1 MRSIGTLFFTFSLL
15 SMFAQQEV
23 NAQNNSAGS
32 EEITFTG
39 KIVDGKSGEAIDFA
53 NVSLY
58 EVASKTLITGT
69 DTDNG
74 GLFKLKSTERNVF
87 LQVSYIGYSSLNVTE
102 FKLEGNKASFGNIEI
117 REQGELLEEVV
128 VRGERST
135 TEFKTDRRIFNVGTD
150 LTSSGAGALEVLNNV
165 PSVNVDIEGAVTLR
179 GSSGVQILI
188 NGKPSVLADEESG
201 ALGNITA
208 DMIDKIE
215 VITNPSAKYEAE
227 GTSGIIN
234 IILKKNKKKALNG
247 SVSVNVG
254 DPTNNSV
261 GVSLNKRTERFNLF
275 TQLGVGKKDR
285 QSDNINRNK
294 NFKSGVDL
302 NSVGTQARNEGYF
315 NAILG
320 SDFYIDSLNTITLS
334 GSFTYEFED
343 QPSFTTFERFKDDL
357 PTGSWNRSESTTAD
371 NPKIQYELQYK
382 KEFRD
387 NEDHTLLFS
396 AIGNYFGKKQSSS
409 FTEQLISGNHNIT
422 DQLTATD
429 FNEGKYTFNLDYTRP
444 LANNFTIE
452 TGLQY
457 VDNEVGNDYRVENFT
472 NGEFVVD
479 ACLTNFFEYSQ
490 NVLGAYTT
498 AAHEGKVW
506 GVKIG
511 LRAEYT
517 DLTTMLENEDANKQE
532 FINLFPSA
540 HTSYKVNERISLQAG
555 YSRRI
560 YRPRLW
566 DLNPFFNIRN
576 NFSIRAG
583 NPDLMPEHTDSY
595 EVGSIFIFDV
605 ITFNLN
611 AYRRF
616 TTEKI
621 ERITTVEEDMDET
634 LIATTSPLNIGT
646 AATNGLELNF
656 KLTPLKKLT
665 INGDMNY
672 NFFVREGE
680 YETLNEVGEMVTENV
695 DFSNDQYSAKLN
707 TRYKFN
713 RSLEMEVTGRFQSE
727 VQTVQG
733 TRSENYYMDFGA
745 RYKILKGKIVFN
757 FSVRDVF
764 ASRIR
769 ENFVFADDFD
779 NYSFSQ
785 YGRFVTFGVSY
796 GFGKGEAM
804 QYGGARR
811 RR

>member
-1 MRSIGTLFFTFSLL
+1 MKIIFTALFTFSILFV
-15 SMFAQQEV
+15 FAQRGENPGNTNV
-23 NAQNNSAGS
+23 VY
-32 EEITFTG
+32 TG
-39 KIVDGKSGEAIDFA
+39 KVVDGKTGEAIDFA
-53 NVSLY
+53 NVSIY
-58 EVASKTLITGT
+58 EVASKTLLSGT

-74 GLFKLKSTERNVF
+74 GLFEIQSAERSVF
-87 LQVSYIGYSSLNVTE
+87 LQISYVGYTTSTVTE
-102 FKLEGNKASFGNIEI
+102 YQIEGNTASFGIIEI
-117 REQGELLEEVV
+117 MEEGELLEEVV
-128 VRGERST
+128 VRAAHST
-135 TEFKTDRRIFNVGTD
+135 TEFKTDRRVFNVGTD

-188 NGKPSVLADEESG
+188 NGKPSVLADDESG

-208 DMIDKIE
+208 EMIDKIE

-254 DPTNNSV
+254 EPANHSV

-285 QSDNINRNK
+285 ISDNINRNR
-294 NFKSGVDL
+294 NLRSGIDL

-320 SDFYIDSLNTITLS
+320 SDFYLDSLNTITLT
-334 GSFTYEFED
+334 GSFTFESED
-343 QPSFTTFERFKDDL
+343 QPSFTTFEQFENGLLRN
-357 PTGSWNRSESTTAD
+357 SWDRSETTTAD

-387 NEDHTLLFS
+387 NEEHTLLFS
-396 AIGNYFGKKQSSS
+396 AIGNYFGKKQSST
-409 FTEQLISGNHNIT
+409 FTERLISGDYDVT

-444 LANNFTIE
+444 LANDLTIE

-457 VDNEVGNDYRVENFT
+457 VDNKVGNDYKVENFT

-479 ACLTNFFEYSQ
+479 NGLTNFFDYSQ

-498 AAHEGKVW
+498 VAREGKVW
-506 GVKIG
+506 GIKVG
-511 LRAEYT
+511 VRAEYT
-517 DLTTMLENEDANKQE
+517 DLTTSLEGANPNNQE
-532 FINLFPSA
+532 FIDLFPSA

-576 NFSIRAG
+576 NFAIRAG
-583 NPDLMPEHTDSY
+583 NPDLLPEYTDSY
-595 EVGSIFIFDV
+595 EVGSVFIFDA
-605 ITFNLN
+605 ITFNVN
-611 AYRRF
+611 AYRRY
-616 TTEKI
+616 TTDKI
-621 ERITTVEEDMDET
+621 ERISTVEETVEGNIT
-634 LIATTSPLNIGT
+634 TTSPLNIGT
-646 AATNGLELNF
+646 AATNGIELNF
-656 KLTPLKKLT
+656 KITPVKKLT

-672 NFFVREGE
+672 NYFVREGE
-680 YETLNEVGEMVTENV
+680 FEGENF
-695 DFSNDQYSAKLN
+695 DFSNDQYNLKLN
-707 TRYKFN
+707 TRYKFS
-713 RSLEMEVTGRFQSE
+713 RALEMEITGRYQSR

-733 TRSENYYMDFGA
+733 RRSENYYMDFGA

-757 FSVRDVF
+757 LSVRDVF

-769 ENFVFADDFD
+769 ESFVFNDNFE

-785 YGRFVTFGVSY
+785 YGRFITFGVSY

-811 RR
+811 RG

>member
-1 MRSIGTLFFTFSLL
+1 MKIIFTALFTFSILFV
-15 SMFAQQEV
+15 FAQRGENPGNTNV
-23 NAQNNSAGS
+23 VY
-32 EEITFTG
+32 TG
-39 KIVDGKSGEAIDFA
+39 KVVDGKTGEAIDFA
-53 NVSLY
+53 NVSIY
-58 EVASKTLITGT
+58 EVASKTLLSGT

-74 GLFKLKSTERNVF
+74 GLFEIQSAERSVF
-87 LQVSYIGYSSLNVTE
+87 LQISYVGYTTSTVTE
-102 FKLEGNKASFGNIEI
+102 YQVEGNTASFGIIEI
-117 REQGELLEEVV
+117 MEEGELLEEVV
-128 VRGERST
+128 VRAERST
-135 TEFKTDRRIFNVGTD
+135 TEFKTDRRVFNVGTD

-188 NGKPSVLADEESG
+188 NGKPSVLADDESG

-254 DPTNNSV
+254 EPANHSV

-285 QSDNINRNK
+285 ISDNINRNR
-294 NFKSGVDL
+294 NLRSGIDL

-320 SDFYIDSLNTITLS
+320 SDFYLDSLNTITLT
-334 GSFTYEFED
+334 GSFTFESED
-343 QPSFTTFERFKDDL
+343 QPSFTTFEQFENGLLRN
-357 PTGSWNRSESTTAD
+357 SWDRSETTTAD

-387 NEDHTLLFS
+387 NEEHILLFS
-396 AIGNYFGKKQSSS
+396 AIGNYFGKKQSST
-409 FTEQLISGNHNIT
+409 FTERLISGDYDVT

-444 LANNFTIE
+444 LANDLTIE

-457 VDNEVGNDYRVENFT
+457 VDNKVGNDYKVENFT

-479 ACLTNFFEYSQ
+479 NGLTNFFDYSQ

-498 AAHEGKVW
+498 VAREGKVW
-506 GVKIG
+506 GIKVG
-511 LRAEYT
+511 VRAEYT
-517 DLTTMLENEDANKQE
+517 DLTTSLEGANPNNQE
-532 FINLFPSA
+532 FIDLFPSA

-576 NFSIRAG
+576 NFAIRAG
-583 NPDLMPEHTDSY
+583 NPDLLPEYTDSY
-595 EVGSIFIFDV
+595 EVGSVFIFDA
-605 ITFNLN
+605 ITFNVN
-611 AYRRF
+611 AYRRY
-616 TTEKI
+616 TTDKI
-621 ERITTVEEDMDET
+621 ERISTVEETVEGNIT
-634 LIATTSPLNIGT
+634 TTSPLNIGT
-646 AATNGLELNF
+646 AATNGIELNF
-656 KLTPLKKLT
+656 KITPVKKLT

-672 NFFVREGE
+672 NYFVREGE
-680 YETLNEVGEMVTENV
+680 FEGENF
-695 DFSNDQYSAKLN
+695 DFSNDQYNLKLN
-707 TRYKFN
+707 TRYKFS
-713 RSLEMEVTGRFQSE
+713 RALEMEITGRYQSR

-733 TRSENYYMDFGA
+733 RRSENYYMDFGA
-745 RYKILKGKIVFN
+745 RYKILNGKIVFN
-757 FSVRDVF
+757 LSVRDVF

-769 ENFVFADDFD
+769 ESFVFNDNFE

-785 YGRFVTFGVSY
+785 YGRFITFGVSY

-811 RR
+811 RG

>member
-1 MRSIGTLFFTFSLL
+1 
-15 SMFAQQEV
+15 
-23 NAQNNSAGS
+23 
-32 EEITFTG
+32 
-39 KIVDGKSGEAIDFA
+39 
-53 NVSLY
+53 
-58 EVASKTLITGT
+58 
-69 DTDNG
+69 
-74 GLFKLKSTERNVF
+74 
-87 LQVSYIGYSSLNVTE
+87 
-102 FKLEGNKASFGNIEI
+102 
-117 REQGELLEEVV
+117 
-128 VRGERST
+128 
-135 TEFKTDRRIFNVGTD
+135 
-150 LTSSGAGALEVLNNV
+150 VLNNV

-188 NGKPSVLADEESG
+188 NGKPSVLADDESG

-208 DMIDKIE
+208 EMIDKIE

-254 DPTNNSV
+254 DPANHSV
-261 GVSLNKRTERFNLF
+261 GVSLNKRTEKFNLF

-285 QSDNINRNK
+285 ASDNITRNS
-294 NFKSGVDL
+294 NLVSGVDL
-302 NSVGTQARNEGYF
+302 NTVGTQARNEGYF
-315 NAILG
+315 NAVLG
-320 SDFYIDSLNTITLS
+320 SDFYIDSLNVITLS
-334 GSFTYEFED
+334 GSFTFESED
-343 QPSFTTFERFKDDL
+343 QPSFTSFEKFEDGL
-357 PTGSWNRSESTTAD
+357 LTSTWNRTEVTTAG
-371 NPKIQYELQYK
+371 NPKLQYELQYK

-387 NEDHTLLFS
+387 NKKHTLLFS
-396 AIGNYFGKKQSSS
+396 AIGNYFGKAQSSTFS
-409 FTEQLISGNHNIT
+409 EVLLDGDFNIT
-422 DQLTATD
+422 DQLTNTD
-429 FNEGKYTFNLDYTRP
+429 FNEGKFTFNLDYTKP
-444 LANNFTIE
+444 FDNNFTLESGI
-452 TGLQY
+452 QY
-457 VDNEVGNDYRVENFT
+457 VDNTVGNDYQVEDFI
-472 NGEFVVD
+472 NGEYVIVD
-479 ACLTNFFEYSQ
+479 ELTNFFDYSQ
-490 NVLGAYTT
+490 DVLGAYTT
-498 AAHEGKVW
+498 GAYEGKVW
-506 GVKIG
+506 GIKVG
-511 LRAEYT
+511 LRAEQT
-517 DLTTMLENEDANKQE
+517 NLSTLLANTGESNNQK
-532 FINLFPSA
+532 FIDLFPSA

-583 NPDLMPEHTDSY
+583 NPDLMPEYTDSY
-595 EVGSIFIFDV
+595 EVGSIFIFDK
-605 ITFNLN
+605 ISFNVN

-621 ERITTVEEDMDET
+621 ERISTIEGSVT
-634 LIATTSPLNIGT
+634 TTSPLNIGT

-656 KLTPLKKLT
+656 KYIPLKKLT
-665 INGDMNY
+665 FNGDVNY
-672 NFFVREGE
+672 NFFVRKGEFEGE
-680 YETLNEVGEMVTENV
+680 NF

-713 RSLEMEVTGRFQSE
+713 RKLEMEVTGRYQSE

-769 ENFVFADDFD
+769 ESFVFNDSFER
-779 NYSFSQ
+779 YSFSQ
-785 YGRFVTFGVSY
+785 YGRFITFGVSY

-811 RR
+811 R

>member
-1 MRSIGTLFFTFSLL
+1 MKSIFTLLFALTICSV
-15 SMFAQQEV
+15 FAQQDENV
-23 NAQNNSAGS
+23 GTA
-32 EEITFTG
+32 EITYTG
-39 KIVDGKSGEAIDFA
+39 KIVDVKTGEAIDFA
-53 NVSLY
+53 NVSIY
-58 EVASKTLITGT
+58 EVDSKALITGT

-74 GLFKLKSTERNVF
+74 GLFELTSSERNVF
-87 LQVSYIGYSSLNVTE
+87 LQVSYVGYTTLTVEEYQIDGNV
-102 FKLEGNKASFGNIEI
+102 ASFGNIGI

-135 TEFKTDRRIFNVGTD
+135 TEFKTDRRVFNVGTD

-188 NGKPSVLADEESG
+188 NGKPSVLADDESG

-208 DMIDKIE
+208 EMIDKIE

-254 DPTNNSV
+254 DPANHSV
-261 GVSLNKRTERFNLF
+261 GVSLNKRTEKFNLF

-285 QSDNINRNK
+285 ASDNITRNS
-294 NFKSGVDL
+294 NLVSGVDL
-302 NSVGTQARNEGYF
+302 NTVGTQARNEGYF
-315 NAILG
+315 NAVLG
-320 SDFYIDSLNTITLS
+320 SDFYIDSLNVITLS
-334 GSFTYEFED
+334 GSFTFESED
-343 QPSFTTFERFKDDL
+343 QPSFTSFEKFEDGL
-357 PTGSWNRSESTTAD
+357 LTSTWNRTEVTTAG
-371 NPKIQYELQYK
+371 NPKLQYELQYK

-387 NEDHTLLFS
+387 NKKHTLLFS
-396 AIGNYFGKKQSSS
+396 AIGNYFGKAQSSTFS
-409 FTEQLISGNHNIT
+409 EVLLDGDFNIT
-422 DQLTATD
+422 DQLTNTD
-429 FNEGKYTFNLDYTRP
+429 FNEGKFTFNLDYTKP
-444 LANNFTIE
+444 FDNNFTLESGI
-452 TGLQY
+452 QY
-457 VDNEVGNDYRVENFT
+457 VDNTVGNDYQVEDFI
-472 NGEFVVD
+472 NGEYVIVD
-479 ACLTNFFEYSQ
+479 ELTNFFDYSQ
-490 NVLGAYTT
+490 DVLGAYTT
-498 AAHEGKVW
+498 GAYEGKVW
-506 GVKIG
+506 GIKVG
-511 LRAEYT
+511 LRAEQT
-517 DLTTMLENEDANKQE
+517 NLSTLLANTGESNNQK
-532 FINLFPSA
+532 FIDLFPSA

-583 NPDLMPEHTDSY
+583 NPDLMPEYTDSY
-595 EVGSIFIFDV
+595 EVGSIFIFDK
-605 ITFNLN
+605 ISFNVN

-621 ERITTVEEDMDET
+621 ERISTIEGSVT
-634 LIATTSPLNIGT
+634 TTSPLNIGT

-656 KLTPLKKLT
+656 KYIPLKKLT
-665 INGDMNY
+665 FNGDVNY
-672 NFFVREGE
+672 NFFVRKGEFEGE
-680 YETLNEVGEMVTENV
+680 NF

-713 RSLEMEVTGRFQSE
+713 RKLEMEVTGRYQSE

-769 ENFVFADDFD
+769 ESFVFNDSFER
-779 NYSFSQ
+779 YSFSQ
-785 YGRFVTFGVSY
+785 YGRFITFGVSY

>member
-1 MRSIGTLFFTFSLL
+1 MKSIFTLLFAL
-15 SMFAQQEV
+15 SICSVFAQQDENV
-23 NAQNNSAGS
+23 GTA
-32 EEITFTG
+32 EITYTG
-39 KIVDGKSGEAIDFA
+39 KIVDVKTGEAIDFA
-53 NVSLY
+53 NVSIY
-58 EVASKTLITGT
+58 EVDSKALITGT

-74 GLFKLKSTERNVF
+74 GLFELTSSERNVF
-87 LQVSYIGYSSLNVTE
+87 LQVSYVGYTTLTVEEYQIDGNV
-102 FKLEGNKASFGNIEI
+102 ASFGNIGI

-135 TEFKTDRRIFNVGTD
+135 TEFKTDRRVFNVGTD

-188 NGKPSVLADEESG
+188 NGKPSVLADDESG

-208 DMIDKIE
+208 EMIDKIE

-254 DPTNNSV
+254 DPANHSV
-261 GVSLNKRTERFNLF
+261 GVSLNKRTEKFNLF

-285 QSDNINRNK
+285 ASDNITRNS
-294 NFKSGVDL
+294 NLVSGVDL
-302 NSVGTQARNEGYF
+302 NTVGTQARNEGYF
-315 NAILG
+315 NAVLG
-320 SDFYIDSLNTITLS
+320 SDFYIDSLNVITLS
-334 GSFTYEFED
+334 GSFTFESED
-343 QPSFTTFERFKDDL
+343 QPSFTSFEKFEDGL
-357 PTGSWNRSESTTAD
+357 LTSTWNRTEVTTAG
-371 NPKIQYELQYK
+371 NPKLQYELQYK

-387 NEDHTLLFS
+387 NKKHTLLFS
-396 AIGNYFGKKQSSS
+396 AIGNYFGKAQSSTFS
-409 FTEQLISGNHNIT
+409 EVLLDGDFNIT
-422 DQLTATD
+422 DQLTNTD
-429 FNEGKYTFNLDYTRP
+429 FNEGKFTFNLDYTKP
-444 LANNFTIE
+444 FDNNFTLESGI
-452 TGLQY
+452 QY
-457 VDNEVGNDYRVENFT
+457 VDNTVGNDYQVEDFI
-472 NGEFVVD
+472 NGEYVIVD
-479 ACLTNFFEYSQ
+479 ELTNFFDYSQ
-490 NVLGAYTT
+490 DVLGAYTT
-498 AAHEGKVW
+498 GAYEGKVW
-506 GVKIG
+506 GIKVG
-511 LRAEYT
+511 LRAEQT
-517 DLTTMLENEDANKQE
+517 NLSTLLANTGESNNQK
-532 FINLFPSA
+532 FIDLFPSA

-583 NPDLMPEHTDSY
+583 NPDLMPEYTDSY
-595 EVGSIFIFDV
+595 EVGSIFIFDK
-605 ITFNLN
+605 ISFNVN

-621 ERITTVEEDMDET
+621 ERISTIEGSVT
-634 LIATTSPLNIGT
+634 TTSPLNIGT

-656 KLTPLKKLT
+656 KYIPLKKLT
-665 INGDMNY
+665 FNGDVNY
-672 NFFVREGE
+672 NFFVRKGEFEGE
-680 YETLNEVGEMVTENV
+680 NF

-713 RSLEMEVTGRFQSE
+713 RKLEMELTGRYQSE

-769 ENFVFADDFD
+769 ESFVFNDSFER
-779 NYSFSQ
+779 YSFSQ
-785 YGRFVTFGVSY
+785 YGRFITFGVSY

-811 RR
+811 R

>member
-1 MRSIGTLFFTFSLL
+1 MKIIFTAIFTFSILFV
-15 SMFAQQEV
+15 FAQRGE
-23 NAQNNSAGS
+23 NPGS
-32 EEITFTG
+32 TNVVYTG
-39 KIVDGKSGEAIDFA
+39 KVVDGKTGEAIDFA
-53 NVSLY
+53 NVSIY
-58 EVASKTLITGT
+58 EVASKTLLSGT

-74 GLFKLKSTERNVF
+74 GLFEIQSAERSVF
-87 LQVSYIGYSSLNVTE
+87 LQISYVGYTTSTVTE
-102 FKLEGNKASFGNIEI
+102 YQIEGNTASFGIIEI
-117 REQGELLEEVV
+117 MEEGELLEEVV
-128 VRGERST
+128 VRAARST
-135 TEFKTDRRIFNVGTD
+135 TEFKTDRRVFNVGTD

-188 NGKPSVLADEESG
+188 NGKPSVLADDESG

-254 DPTNNSV
+254 EPANHSV

-285 QSDNINRNK
+285 ISDNINRNR
-294 NFKSGVDL
+294 NLRSGIDL

-320 SDFYIDSLNTITLS
+320 SDFYLDSLNTITLT
-334 GSFTYEFED
+334 GSFTFESED
-343 QPSFTTFERFKDDL
+343 QPSFTTFEQFENGLLRN
-357 PTGSWNRSESTTAD
+357 SWDRSETTTAD

-387 NEDHTLLFS
+387 NEEHILLFS
-396 AIGNYFGKKQSSS
+396 AIGNYFGKKQSST
-409 FTEQLISGNHNIT
+409 FTERLISGDYDVTN
-422 DQLTATD
+422 QLTATD

-444 LANNFTIE
+444 LANDLTIE

-457 VDNEVGNDYRVENFT
+457 VDNKVGNDYKVENFT

-479 ACLTNFFEYSQ
+479 NGLTNFFDYSQ

-498 AAHEGKVW
+498 VAREGKVW
-506 GVKIG
+506 GIKVG
-511 LRAEYT
+511 VRAEYT
-517 DLTTMLENEDANKQE
+517 DLTTSLEGANPNNQE
-532 FINLFPSA
+532 FIDLFPSA

-576 NFSIRAG
+576 NFAIRAG
-583 NPDLMPEHTDSY
+583 NPDLLPEYTDSY
-595 EVGSIFIFDV
+595 EVGSVFIFDA
-605 ITFNLN
+605 ITFNVN
-611 AYRRF
+611 AYRRY
-616 TTEKI
+616 TTDKI
-621 ERITTVEEDMDET
+621 ERISTVEETVEGNIT
-634 LIATTSPLNIGT
+634 TTSPLNIGS
-646 AATNGLELNF
+646 AATNGIELNF
-656 KLTPLKKLT
+656 KITPVKKLT

-672 NFFVREGE
+672 NYFVREGE
-680 YETLNEVGEMVTENV
+680 FEGENF
-695 DFSNDQYSAKLN
+695 DFSNDQYNLKLN
-707 TRYKFN
+707 TRYKFS
-713 RSLEMEVTGRFQSE
+713 RALEMEITGRYQSR

-733 TRSENYYMDFGA
+733 RRSENYYMDFGA
-745 RYKILKGKIVFN
+745 RYKILNGKIVFN
-757 FSVRDVF
+757 LSVRDVF

-769 ENFVFADDFD
+769 ESFVFNDNFE

-785 YGRFVTFGVSY
+785 YGRFITFGVSY

-811 RR
+811 R